1 MLLKLKRTQK
11 TMIGRL
17 LMGETYRFDK
27 NNPKQKEVAASLL
40 KRSMAEEVDAKQYAE
55 DLAKVKSLV
64 STDQAAAGKAAADKG
79 AAEKVAAD
87 KAAAEKPVSDKPVAD
102 KAGADEA
109 AADKAAAK

>member
-40 KRSMAEEVDAKQYAE
+40 KRSMAEEVDAKQHAE

-64 STDQAAAGKAAADKG
+64 SPDQG
-79 AAEKVAAD
+79 AAD
-87 KAAAEKPVSDKPVAD
+87 KAAADKTAAD
-102 KAGADEA
+102 KAGTEKAGADEA
-109 AADKAAAK
+109 AGDKVASK

>member
-40 KRSMAEEVDAKQYAE
+40 KRSMAEEVDAKQHAE

-64 STDQAAAGKAAADKG
+64 SPDQAG
-79 AAEKVAAD
+79 AEKA
-87 KAAAEKPVSDKPVAD
+87 AAAEKPVAHKPAVEKPGAA
-102 KAGADEA
+102 KVGADEA

>member
-40 KRSMAEEVDAKQYAE
+40 KRSMAEEVDATQHAE

-64 STDQAAAGKAAADKG
+64 SPDQAG
-79 AAEKVAAD
+79 AEKA
-87 KAAAEKPVSDKPVAD
+87 AAAEKPVADKPAVEKPVAD
-102 KAGADEA
+102 KSGADEA

>member
-17 LMGETYRFDK
+17 LMGETYRFDE

-40 KRSMAEEVDAKQYAE
+40 KRSMAEEVDAKQHAE

-64 STDQAAAGKAAADKG
+64 SPDQAG
-79 AAEKVAAD
+79 AEKA
-87 KAAAEKPVSDKPVAD
+87 AAAEKPVADKPAVEKPVAD
-102 KAGADEA
+102 KSGADEA

>member
-40 KRSMAEEVDAKQYAE
+40 KRSMAEEVDAKQHAE

-64 STDQAAAGKAAADKG
+64 SPDQAGAEKAAA
-79 AAEKVAAD
+79 AEKAVAD
-87 KAAAEKPVSDKPVAD
+87 TKAAAEKPVADKPGAD
-102 KAGADEA
+102 KAGAD
-109 AADKAAAK
+109 KAAAK

>member
-11 TMIGRL
+11 PMIGRL

-40 KRSMAEEVDAKQYAE
+40 KRSMAEEVDAKQHAD

-64 STDQAAAGKAAADKG
+64 SEDQAAADKA
-79 AAEKVAAD
+79 AAD
-87 KAAAEKPVSDKPVAD
+87 KAAAEKPVADKPVAD
-102 KAGADEA
+102 KAGTDKAGTDKA

>member
-40 KRSMAEEVDAKQYAE
+40 KRSMAEEVDAKQHAE

-64 STDQAAAGKAAADKG
+64 SPDQA
-79 AAEKVAAD
+79 AAD
-87 KAAAEKPVSDKPVAD
+87 KAAADKAAAD
-102 KAGADEA
+102 KAAADKAAADKAAADKAAADKDAADKA